1 MRLLRLLRKA
11 KAERQAEVRRKL
23 ESFRKNR
30 FQPAHR
36 KFRELCFCI
45 LVANSGLGQ
54 TKGAWEKAGDGL
66 LTLEAPE
73 LQAELKRHGCRFHN
87 RAHDIVEARKNMD
100 RLDEALS
107 MHPHDARE
115 WLRASIRGIGWKE
128 ASHFLR
134 NMGCRNLAIID
145 RHVASVLKGHGVI
158 RRIPN
163 LSSRKGYLEVER
175 KLAGLSGELGVDL
188 AELDCYLFYLGSGRL
203 PEK

>member
-1 MRLLRLLRKA
+1 MRLLRLLKKA
-11 KAERQAEVRRKL
+11 KAEKQAEARRKL

-30 FQPAHR
+30 FRSPHH

-45 LVANSGLGQ
+45 LVANSGLEQ

-66 LTLEAPE
+66 LTLDAAG

-87 RAHDIVEARKNMD
+87 RAHHIVEAREKMD
-100 RLDEALS
+100 WLDEALC
-107 MHPHDARE
+107 MHPHEARE
-115 WLRASIRGIGWKE
+115 WLRGNIRGIGWKE

-145 RHVASVLKGHGVI
+145 RHVASVLKEHGVI
-158 RRIPN
+158 RRVPN

-175 KLAGLSGELGVDL
+175 KLAALSCGLGVDL